1 MKLADLVTY
10 LDTELRIAD
19 IPDYP
24 NAYNGLQLENAS
36 GKVSKVVAA
45 VDATLPVI
53 GKAVALGADL
63 LIVHH
68 GMFWNTAQ
76 PWTGPVFQKMKLAI
90 DAGLAVYSCHLPL
103 DFHPVLGNDA
113 GVARAVEID
122 HPRTRRGEGRVSR
135 IAEVDRLPRKQRVAD
150 GR

>member
-1 MKLADLVTY
+1 MNLADLVTY
-10 LDTELRIAD
+10 LDTELRIAE
-19 IPDYP
+19 IPDYA

-53 GKAVALGADL
+53 GKAVSLGADL

-76 PWTGPVFQKMKLAI
+76 PWTGPVFRKMKLAI

-113 GVARAVEID
+113 GVARALGFESCGTLR
-122 HPRTRRGEGRVSR
+122 PRAPTTARRSR
-135 IAEVDRLPRKQRVAD
+135 RKSAAMSW
-150 GR
+150 